1 MPNDLVSKRT
11 RIKFREAMIS
21 IWDRREIL
29 EAFGIEGVSFDSNY
43 KPPFYVTHENMAPF
57 EQIIMTYHAP
67 RNSDGQLRTLVEQ
80 HYSTVDF
87 TNMSSVERLLR
98 VFAVVIDEATDLAR
112 RKGEQLSRKVSPES
126 LKYFLSTDGFVFENG
141 QIRSHFHRLPS
152 VGWTSKL
159 GADLDLPQI
168 DRQISRITISLDSD
182 PELAMGTAKE
192 LLESCC
198 KTILMERA
206 VDFNE
211 NDELSP
217 LVSKVRQNLKLMPD
231 DIDHSARGAKT
242 MKRLLSNLGEITR
255 GMSEV
260 RNLYGTGHG
269 KDGRSSS
276 LHPRHAKLTVG
287 AATTLAVFL
296 YETHLETKETAP

>member
-1 MPNDLVSKRT
+1 MPNDLISKRT
-11 RIKFREAMIS
+11 RNKFREAMIL
-21 IWDRREIL
+21 IWDSREIF
-29 EAFGIEGVSFDSNY
+29 EAFANEGVSFDPKY
-43 KPPFYVTHENMAPF
+43 TPPFYETHDNMAPM
-57 EQIIMTYHAP
+57 ERVLMLSIAP
-67 RNSDGQLRTLVEQ
+67 GNSKGELRILVER

-87 TNMSSVERLLR
+87 TDISRVEKILN
-98 VFAVVIDEATDLAR
+98 VFVVVIDEATDLAR
-112 RKGEQLSRKVSPES
+112 HKAGQLSRKVNPES
-126 LKYFLSTDGFVFENG
+126 LKYFLSTDGFGFENG
-141 QIRSHFHRLPS
+141 KIRSHFHRLPS

-159 GADLDLPQI
+159 GTDLNLPQI

-198 KTILMERA
+198 KTILMERE

-217 LVSKVRQNLKLMPD
+217 LVSKVRQNLELMPD

-276 LHPRHAKLTVG
+276 LQPRYAKLTVG

-296 YETHLETKETAP
+296 YETHLETKETTP